1 MPEQPGARG
10 CTPGTERDE
19 DRGIDHPGRLS
30 SMPKT
35 RMTLVRGTAMAAFAA
50 ALLLIPAERAA
61 AQADSVT
68 VAAGARYG
76 AGGFRAWLLGS
87 DYRDLWTAPI
97 RVPVLEL
104 DTFGGGLT
112 PVERGSGLQTISLR
126 LRASDGRE
134 YNFRSVDK
142 DQSGGLHPDFRG
154 TLIGRIAQDQ
164 VSSKHPASAL
174 IVSRLLDAAGV
185 LHPRPRLFV
194 MPDDPRLGEFR
205 DIFAGM
211 LGTLEVHPDEG
222 AGDEGLFEGAS
233 RVAGTDRLIEHLDS
247 TAENR
252 VESREYLRA
261 RLVDLL
267 VGDWD
272 RHPGQW
278 RWARYDGGGTR
289 WWSPV
294 PEDRDNALSSYDGL
308 LLDVARAG
316 APRLVEFGPEYP
328 DLFGL
333 TENAQELDRRLLSG
347 LGSEVFGATAE
358 ELADRITD
366 DVIASAVASTPP
378 DYWALRGEEIAAWL
392 RARRDALPG
401 VARAFHAQLA
411 REVDVHAT
419 DERDLARVYRQVDGS
434 VRVELYRAERTASA
448 GGGAAARDEPYFH
461 RELLPAET
469 REVRI
474 YLRGGDDRAVV
485 LGSGAGPIRVRV
497 IGGAGDDVLAD
508 SSAARGGV
516 PPAFYDAAGR
526 NTIVA
531 SRRTVVDTRAY
542 EPPPRPISGFNENVP
557 GNRDWGTESS
567 RFVPRAEWRYNLGP
581 VIGGGP
587 RRIRYGFRRAPYAHS
602 YGARVLYA
610 PMEGRWGLE
619 ADADV
624 RRTGSPSHATF
635 RAYATE
641 LEVVRF
647 HGYGNRTPGAGSPTV
662 YRVPE
667 ATIGFE
673 PTYHHH
679 LGDGVVLW
687 SGLTGRYT
695 SPEPELDGPASD
707 LRPVGSDPFWRIG
720 GRIGITLDNR
730 DRAAF
735 PSRGVRAT
743 MGGSA
748 FAPVGRLPGGF
759 GSAEAVGS
767 IYLPLPLPME
777 ATLALRTGGRQ
788 AWGDFPFQE
797 AAFIGGAGTVRG
809 HPLQRWAGDA
819 SVFGGVELRAFLTRF
834 NFVSRG
840 DLGLIALAD
849 AGRVFVDGESPGGWH
864 TGLGGGLWIGIL
876 DRARTV
882 SVVAAHGSET
892 ALYFAIGMPF

>member
-1 MPEQPGARG
+1 
-10 CTPGTERDE
+10 
-19 DRGIDHPGRLS
+19 
-30 SMPKT
+30 
-35 RMTLVRGTAMAAFAA
+35 MTLGRGTATAVCAAAFFS
-50 ALLLIPAERAA
+50 IPAGPAA

-68 VAAGARYG
+68 VTAGPRYD
-76 AGGFRAWLLGS
+76 AGGLKAWILGS
-87 DYRDLWTAPI
+87 DYRNLWTAQI
-97 RVPVLEL
+97 RVPVLDL
-104 DTFGGGLT
+104 DTFAGGLT
-112 PVERGSGLQTISLR
+112 PVERGSGLQTVSLR
-126 LRASDGRE
+126 FQAGDGRE

-142 DQSGGLHPDFRG
+142 NQAGGLHPDFRG

-174 IVSRLLDAAGV
+174 IVTKLLDAAGV
-185 LHPRPRLFV
+185 LHPRPRLLV

-205 DIFAGM
+205 ELFAGM

-222 AGDEGLFEGAS
+222 PDDEALFEGAS
-233 RVAGTDRLIEHLDS
+233 RVAGTERLLEHLDE

-252 VESREYLRA
+252 VDGREYLRA

-272 RHPGQW
+272 RHMGQW
-278 RWARYDGGGTR
+278 RWARYDRDGIR

-308 LLDVARAG
+308 LLDLARSG

-347 LGSEVFGATAE
+347 VGSEVFRAVAE
-358 ELADRITD
+358 ELAGRITD
-366 DVIASAVASTPP
+366 DVIASAVANTPP
-378 DYWALRGEEIAAWL
+378 EYRELRGEEIAASL
-392 RARRDALPG
+392 RARRDALPD
-401 VARAFHAQLA
+401 VARDFYAQLA
-411 REVDVHAT
+411 REVDVYAT
-419 DERDLARVYRQVDGS
+419 DERDLARVHRRSDGS
-434 VRVELYRAERTASA
+434 VRVELYRAEGADSA
-448 GGGAAARDEPYFH
+448 GEGAAAHEELYFQRD
-461 RELLPAET
+461 LLPAET

-485 LGSGAGPIRVRV
+485 LGSGAGRIRVRV
-497 IGGAGDDVLAD
+497 IGGEGDDVLAD
-508 SSAARGGV
+508 SSAAPGGV
-516 PPAFYDAAGR
+516 PPAFYDTAGR

-531 SRRTVVDTRAY
+531 GRRTIVDTRAY
-542 EPPPRPISGFNENVP
+542 DLPPRTISGFNENVP
-557 GNRDWGTESS
+557 ETRDWGTASS
-567 RFVPRAEWRYNLGP
+567 LFVPRLEWRYNLGP

-587 RRIRYGFRRAPYAHS
+587 RKTRYGFRRIPHAHS

-610 PMEGRWGLE
+610 PLENRWGLE

-647 HGYGNRTPGAGSPTV
+647 HGYGNRTPGAGSPTL

-679 LGDGVVLW
+679 LGDGVTIW
-687 SGLTGRYT
+687 TGLTGRYT
-695 SPEPELDGPASD
+695 SPEPEIEGPASD

-720 GRIGITLDNR
+720 TRLGMSLDNR
-730 DRAAF
+730 DRVAF
-735 PSRGVRAT
+735 PSRGMRAT
-743 MGGSA
+743 IGGFA
-748 FAPVGRLPGGF
+748 FAPVGSLPGAF
-759 GSAEAVGS
+759 GSAEALAS
-767 IYLPLPLPME
+767 IYLPIPLPID

-797 AAFIGGAGTVRG
+797 AAFVGGAGTVRG

-819 SVFGGVELRAFLTRF
+819 AVFGAAELRAFLTRF

-864 TGLGGGLWIGIL
+864 TGLGGGIWVGVL
-876 DRARTV
+876 DRARTF
-882 SVVAAHGSET
+882 SAVAAHGSET
-892 ALYFAIGMPF
+892 ALYFRIGMPF